1 MKKILA
7 FGYIPKQLGGKQT
20 TGLATGIFDLH
31 DAVNALNSDYKIL
44 IAATD
49 INEEEKRINNTSVIG
64 WNRKILIRHV
74 LKYPFRFLYF
84 AYRVFYLYFKFRKLI
99 SFPTILA
106 KAVFL
111 DYAIEKTKPDLIH
124 FHGTSGAWLSFCLW
138 NKKQNCILRIHGING
153 FDPSIPNFKIHRK
166 IEKFITDFK
175 FVAVTFVA
183 KNILKEWKRE
193 YGSFNCEMVSV
204 LNGYNPK
211 LFYPVKENFINK
223 KYDIITISGLS
234 ERKGQIRV
242 LKALIKLQQE
252 EFNLSYLIIGSGT
265 IEEKEKINKLINSN
279 KLKVKLIDYLPQEE
293 LNVYLHQSK
302 YFILPSITEGFGK
315 VYVESI
321 GSGTPVIIPGHLP
334 LAREVGVLNSLN
346 SFQLKDSTTDSI
358 FIGLKKLF
366 KHPIKHNPIE
376 VSKTVNHLH
385 WSYIAK
391 QYIALYQLIFNK
403 QQ

>member
-31 DAVNALNSDYKIL
+31 DAVNQLNSDYKIL

-49 INEEEKRINNTSVIG
+49 INEEEKRINNTLVIG
-64 WNRKILIRHV
+64 WNRKILIRHM
-74 LKYPFRFLYF
+74 LKYPFRVLYF
-84 AYRVFYLYFKFRKLI
+84 FYRVLILFLRFRKVI
-99 SFPTILA
+99 AFSTILA
-106 KAVFL
+106 KVIFL

-124 FHGTSGAWLSFCLW
+124 FHGTSGALLSFCLW
-138 NKKQNCILRIHGING
+138 NKKLNSILRIHGING

-175 FVAVTFVA
+175 FVAVTFVTREI
-183 KNILKEWKRE
+183 KDEWEVE
-193 YGSFNCEMVSV
+193 YGSFRCKMVSI

-211 LFYPVKENFINK
+211 LFYPVKENLINK
-223 KYDIITISGLS
+223 KYDLITISGLS

-252 EFNLSYLIIGSGT
+252 GFNLSYLIIGSGKV
-265 IEEKEKINKLINSN
+265 EEKEKINKLINSN
-279 KLKVKLIDYLPQEE
+279 KLKVKLIDYLPQKE
-293 LNVYLHQSK
+293 LNAYLNQSK

-321 GSGTPVIIPGHLP
+321 GSGTPVIVPGHLP
-334 LAREVGVLNSLN
+334 LACEVGVLNSLN

-358 FIGLKKLF
+358 FIGLKELF
-366 KHPIKHNPIE
+366 KDPIKYDSVE
-376 VSKTVNHLH
+376 VSKTIKHLQ
-385 WSYIAK
+385 WNYIAK
-391 QYIALYQLIFNK
+391 QYTKIYQSVFNR
-403 QQ
+403 